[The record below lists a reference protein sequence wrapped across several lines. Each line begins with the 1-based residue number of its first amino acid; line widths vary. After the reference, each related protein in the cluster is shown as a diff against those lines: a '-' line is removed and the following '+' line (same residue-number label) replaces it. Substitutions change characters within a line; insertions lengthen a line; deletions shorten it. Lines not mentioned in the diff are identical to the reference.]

1 MTNNQAEYG
10 IIHEK
15 VVMQADDERIINYD
29 LKKKMWK

>member
-10 IIHEK
+10 IIYEK

-29 LKKKMWK
+29 LMKKMWK